1 MVNNKP
7 VKVFIIFLRRIFM
20 KDVLEER
27 LIITLIAL
35 QPKKEKVNVDFFA
48 MPKKPHI
55 SCGSLC
61 HTTCKGGCKN
71 TARK

>member
-1 MVNNKP
+1 
-7 VKVFIIFLRRIFM
+7 M
-20 KDVLEER
+20 KDVLEDGV
-27 LIITLIAL
+27 IITLIAL

-55 SCGSLC
+55 SCSSC